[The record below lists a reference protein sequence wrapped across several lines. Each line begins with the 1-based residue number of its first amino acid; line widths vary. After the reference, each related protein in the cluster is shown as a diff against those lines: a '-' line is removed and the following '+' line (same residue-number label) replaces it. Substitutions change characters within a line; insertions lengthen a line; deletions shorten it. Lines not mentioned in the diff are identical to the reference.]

1 MHHVLTAL
9 LVPACKATTAADG
22 VFFKQRPRRAA
33 PPAGPW
39 GGLETC
45 RRTQDP
51 VAAAAAAADE
61 AAGERLFR
69 LAAQYIAL
77 AAALQPGKEVYRRS
91 LGVVRELLP
100 RPALRAGAL
109 LAADPAAAGTCHE
122 RRAPAARPPAEARPA
137 RALGR
142 AATPARPPA
151 GGSAAGLWP
160 TRMACAPRTSA
171 AARPRPPPARR
182 RGTGA
187 RPPGRAD
194 CRVLPRRAP
203 DAARARRR
211 VRLGDVAAVKAC
223 HDPSLPAGH
232 AFWVALHSRPAGVYF
247 VAGAR
252 RRAHAKSCMIRWWAS
267 VSAC

>member
-1 MHHVLTAL
+1 MCLLRFLCRRAKRPPRPTAS
-9 LVPACKATTAADG
+9 
-22 VFFKQRPRRAA
+22 FFKQRPRRAA

-45 RRTQDP
+45 RRAQDP

-171 AARPRPPPARR
+171 AAR
-182 RGTGA
+182 
-187 RPPGRAD
+187 RPPGRAYG
-194 CRVLPRRAP
+194 RALPRRAP

-252 RRAHAKSCMIRWWAS
+252 RRAHAKSCMIRWWAR